1 MDQSNPVISIITPT
15 FNRSDE
21 LDHLIESINNQ
32 TLDHKYFE
40 MIISDDGSTDDTKK
54 KIMKWSNIVDFKLKY
69 ISQNNLGPG
78 AARNHGVKNS
88 IGDLIVFIDSDCE
101 ANEHWLKIIYDS
113 YSNNLFDA
121 FGGPDHS
128 KNDFLPIQIAID
140 YSMTSFFTTGGMRG
154 HNKNMLAKFYPR
166 SHNMGLKKNIFE
178 KIGGFGSLR
187 HGQDIELS
195 HRILNSGAR
204 VELLIDAVVYH
215 RRRTTLKKFFRQVF
229 NWGVARVNLGK
240 IDNAM
245 LEPIH
250 FIPSVVT
257 LFALFTVLGLALA
270 PNVSFL
276 IIGFGVAGLLLVS
289 LLGGIKNRSLIVMIL
304 LFLIVPIQI
313 FGYGLGFMIAY
324 FKRFILD
331 HDEFTGFQKKY
342 Y

>member
-1 MDQSNPVISIITPT
+1 MKSIR
-15 FNRSDE
+15 FVEN
-21 LDHLIESINNQ
+21 
-32 TLDHKYFE
+32 
-40 MIISDDGSTDDTKK
+40 
-54 KIMKWSNIVDFKLKY
+54 
-69 ISQNNLGPG
+69 
-78 AARNHGVKNS
+78 
-88 IGDLIVFIDSDCE
+88 
-101 ANEHWLKIIYDS
+101 WLKIIYDS
-113 YSNNLFDA
+113 YKNNLFDA

-140 YSMTSFFTTGGMRG
+140 YSMTSFLTTGGMRG
-154 HNKNMLAKFYPR
+154 HKKNMLAKFYPR
-166 SHNMGLKKNIFE
+166 SHNMGLKKTIFE
-178 KIGGFGSLR
+178 KVGGFGALR

-204 VELLIDAVVYH
+204 VELLIDAIVYH

-250 FIPSVVT
+250 FIPSVAT
-257 LFALFTVLGLALA
+257 LFALLTVFGLGLA
-270 PNVSFL
+270 PNIFYL
-276 IIGFGVAGLLLVS
+276 IMAFGFAGILLVS
-289 LLGGIKNRSLIVMIL
+289 LFGGIKNRSLSVM
-304 LFLIVPIQI
+304 LFLLLVVPVQI

-331 HDEFTGFQKKY
+331 HDEFTGFKKKY

>member
-1 MDQSNPVISIITPT
+1 MDKSSPAISIITPT
-15 FNRSDE
+15 FNRSHE
-21 LDHLIESINNQ
+21 LDYLIESINNQ

-40 MIISDDGSTDDTKK
+40 MIISDDGSTDGTDK
-54 KIMKWSNIVDFKLKY
+54 KIKKWSNVVDFKLKY
-69 ISQNNLGPG
+69 ICQNNLGPG
-78 AARNHGVKNS
+78 AARNHGVINS
-88 IGDLIVFIDSDCE
+88 LGELIVFIDSDCE
-101 ANEHWLKIIYDS
+101 ANENWLKIIYDS
-113 YSNNLFDA
+113 YKNNLFDA

-140 YSMTSFFTTGGMRG
+140 YSMTSFLTTGGMRG
-154 HNKNMLAKFYPR
+154 HKKNMLAKFYPR
-166 SHNMGLKKNIFE
+166 SHNMGLKKTIFE
-178 KIGGFGSLR
+178 KVGGFGALR

-204 VELLIDAVVYH
+204 VELLIDAIVYH

-250 FIPSVVT
+250 FIPSAAT
-257 LFALFTVLGLALA
+257 LFALLTLFGLGLA
-270 PNVSFL
+270 PNIFYL
-276 IIGFGVAGLLLVS
+276 IIVFGFASILLVS
-289 LLGGIKNRSLIVMIL
+289 LFGGIKNRSISVML
-304 LFLIVPIQI
+304 LLLLVVPVQI
-313 FGYGLGFMIAY
+313 FGYGLGFMVAY

>member
-1 MDQSNPVISIITPT
+1 
-15 FNRSDE
+15 
-21 LDHLIESINNQ
+21 
-32 TLDHKYFE
+32 
-40 MIISDDGSTDDTKK
+40 
-54 KIMKWSNIVDFKLKY
+54 
-69 ISQNNLGPG
+69 
-78 AARNHGVKNS
+78 
-88 IGDLIVFIDSDCE
+88 
-101 ANEHWLKIIYDS
+101 
-113 YSNNLFDA
+113 
-121 FGGPDHS
+121 
-128 KNDFLPIQIAID
+128 
-140 YSMTSFFTTGGMRG
+140 MTSFLTTGGMRG
-154 HNKNMLAKFYPR
+154 HKKNMLAKFYPR
-166 SHNMGLKKNIFE
+166 SHNMGLKKKIFE

-270 PNVSFL
+270 PNMSFL

-304 LFLIVPIQI
+304 LFLT
-313 FGYGLGFMIAY
+313 L
-324 FKRFILD
+324 
-331 HDEFTGFQKKY
+331 
-342 Y
+342 

>member
-1 MDQSNPVISIITPT
+1 MDNSNPVISVVTPT
-15 FNRSDE
+15 FNRSHE

-32 TLDHKYFE
+32 TLDYKYFE
-40 MIISDDGSTDDTKK
+40 MIISDDGSTDDTAK
-54 KIMKWSNIVDFKLKY
+54 KIKKWSNIVNFNLKY

-78 AARNHGVKNS
+78 AARNLGVKNS
-88 IGDLIVFIDSDCE
+88 IGELIVFIDSDCE
-101 ANEHWLKIIYDS
+101 AKENWLKIIYDF
-113 YSNNLFDA
+113 YNKNLFDA

-140 YSMTSFFTTGGMRG
+140 YSMTSFLTTGGMRG
-154 HNKNMLAKFYPR
+154 HKKNMLAKFYPR
-166 SHNMGLKKNIFE
+166 SHNMGVKKKLFE

-195 HRILNSGAR
+195 HRIRNSGAR
-204 VELLIDAVVYH
+204 VELLIDAIVYH

-240 IDNAM
+240 IDSVM

-257 LFALFTVLGLALA
+257 LCALFTGLGLALA
-270 PNVSFL
+270 PNVSIL

-289 LLGGIKNRSLIVMIL
+289 LLGGGKNRSLIVMTL